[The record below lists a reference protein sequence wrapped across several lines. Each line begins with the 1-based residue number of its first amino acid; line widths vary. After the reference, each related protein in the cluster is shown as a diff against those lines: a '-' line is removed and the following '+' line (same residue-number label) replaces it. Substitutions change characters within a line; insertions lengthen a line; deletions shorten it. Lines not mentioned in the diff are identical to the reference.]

1 MKSRNFLKKI
11 DLVFAKI
18 FINIIRVYQH
28 TLSPDKGIPSLRL
41 KWRVCSHEPHC
52 SQYGINVLKRYWF
65 AHWIF
70 KATDRV
76 LHCTPKMN
84 KVYDPDHY
92 KIVFFS
98 SAPIWT
104 PFLEELNSDPRFEVV
119 WVVTQCDKPSGRW
132 LTMCENIIKT
142 CAKNNCSDKIID
154 NVLLLDWFGWDGN
167 WNRFPRLKN
176 ILESQG
182 ISVYNPCPVS
192 TNTPILEDQLS
203 YIIENYKDKINEKT
217 AIIWHS
223 LWCLLANHFI
233 TTIWKKIWKLISVAP
248 AFRANNIDELVNRF
262 PWFSPAKD
270 YLKNYQEKNF
280 NSEKLE
286 SLVNEHIVYLSD
298 NDPFIP
304 FATANNYYKKNF
316 PRVTIKHFQGKWHF
330 NEWAWITQ
338 LSEILSD
345 IMFVYTPTKL
355 NPEKSEEWKQFY
367 ERLKNKEP
375 DFLVVIAYGKI
386 IPQAILD
393 IPKFAPI
400 NIHGSLL
407 PKYRWAS
414 PIQSCLLNKDTET
427 WITIMKMDATMDTWD
442 MIEKLKFQ
450 IPLNRTSEDIIQK
463 MQETWPKF
471 LWNVLRKYGKRLL
484 WEEKQD
490 NDKATY
496 CEKIE
501 KEDWLIDPFK
511 DSLNNIYAKYRA
523 FYLRP
528 KIYFMLNDR
537 RVIVEKITV
546 DENKFE
552 ENKNKPL
559 FMASLTKEG
568 VPTKWVVDSLNP
580 CISEILLKPEWKKA
594 MPRKEFLN
602 GYLK

>member
-1 MKSRNFLKKI
+1 MSFLKKI

-18 FINIIRVYQH
+18 FINIIRAYQH

-52 SQYGINVLKRYWF
+52 SQYSINVLRRYWF

-119 WVVTQCDKPSGRW
+119 WVVTQCDKPSGRG

-142 CAKNNCSDKIID
+142 CAKTLD
-154 NVLLLDWFGWDGN
+154 NPEC
-167 WNRFPRLKN
+167 WNP
-176 ILESQG
+176 
-182 ISVYNPCPVS
+182 
-192 TNTPILEDQLS
+192 D
-203 YIIENYKDKINEKT
+203 
-217 AIIWHS
+217 
-223 LWCLLANHFI
+223 FI
-233 TTIWKKIWKLISVAP
+233 A
-248 AFRANNIDELVNRF
+248 
-262 PWFSPAKD
+262 
-270 YLKNYQEKNF
+270 
-280 NSEKLE
+280 
-286 SLVNEHIVYLSD
+286 
-298 NDPFIP
+298 
-304 FATANNYYKKNF
+304 
-316 PRVTIKHFQGKWHF
+316 
-330 NEWAWITQ
+330 
-338 LSEILSD
+338 
-345 IMFVYTPTKL
+345 TPTKL

-414 PIQSCLLNKDTET
+414 PIQSCLLNKETET
-427 WITIMKMDATMDTWD
+427 WITIMKMDASMDTWD

-511 DSLNNIYAKYRA
+511 NTLDDIYSKYRA
-523 FYLRP
+523 FYIRP
-528 KIYFMLNDR
+528 KVHFMLNDK
-537 RVIVEKITV
+537 RVIIEKITV

-552 ENKNKPL
+552 ENKNKSL
-559 FMASLTKEG
+559 FMSSLTKEG

-580 CISEILLKPEWKKA
+580 CITEILLKPEWKKA

>member
-1 MKSRNFLKKI
+1 
-11 DLVFAKI
+11 
-18 FINIIRVYQH
+18 
-28 TLSPDKGIPSLRL
+28 
-41 KWRVCSHEPHC
+41 
-52 SQYGINVLKRYWF
+52 
-65 AHWIF
+65 
-70 KATDRV
+70 
-76 LHCTPKMN
+76 MN

-119 WVVTQCDKPSGRW
+119 WVVTQCDKPSGRG

-142 CAKNNCSDKIID
+142 CAKTLD
-154 NVLLLDWFGWDGN
+154 NPEC
-167 WNRFPRLKN
+167 WNP
-176 ILESQG
+176 
-182 ISVYNPCPVS
+182 
-192 TNTPILEDQLS
+192 D
-203 YIIENYKDKINEKT
+203 
-217 AIIWHS
+217 
-223 LWCLLANHFI
+223 FI
-233 TTIWKKIWKLISVAP
+233 A
-248 AFRANNIDELVNRF
+248 
-262 PWFSPAKD
+262 
-270 YLKNYQEKNF
+270 
-280 NSEKLE
+280 
-286 SLVNEHIVYLSD
+286 
-298 NDPFIP
+298 
-304 FATANNYYKKNF
+304 
-316 PRVTIKHFQGKWHF
+316 
-330 NEWAWITQ
+330 
-338 LSEILSD
+338 
-345 IMFVYTPTKL
+345 TPTKL

-367 ERLKNKEP
+367 ERLKNREP

-414 PIQSCLLNKDTET
+414 PIQSCLLNKETET
-427 WITIMKMDATMDTWD
+427 WITIMKMDASMDTWD

-463 MQETWPKF
+463 MKETWPKF

-511 DSLNNIYAKYRA
+511 NTLDDIYSKYRA

-528 KIYFMLNDR
+528 KVHFILNSR
-537 RVIVEKITV
+537 RVIIEKITV

-552 ENKNKPL
+552 ENKNKILIDLSSFRKGGGWKPED
-559 FMASLTKEG
+559 F
-568 VPTKWVVDSLNP
+568 LNQS
-580 CISEILLKPEWKKA
+580 ITEILLKPEGKKA